1 MKPPGPLK
9 SESELIRRLREEFA
23 GLWPGHR
30 RPGAASA
37 GLPRDLIDDMAAISG
52 DEPLLWTVDML
63 MDGVDFDSARHT
75 WPEIGRKA
83 MAVNLSDCAAMA
95 ARPISALCAVSL
107 NNRLSMDA
115 ALALVRGAAELG
127 VRFDCPIVGGDTNSW
142 DAPTVISI
150 TVAGRPEV
158 GRQPV
163 CRDGALPGDGVF
175 VTGPVGGSILGRHM
189 SFEPLVELALAINRT
204 LAPHAMIDIS
214 DGLAL
219 DLWRILEAS
228 GCGATLQAAEV
239 EAVVHPDAFRLAA
252 EDGRSA
258 REHALHDGEDFELI
272 VVLPPDAR
280 SVDYAPLGLR
290 PLGSIEAA
298 EGLYLVE
305 ADGRRIP
312 IERRGWEHF
321 R

>member
-1 MKPPGPLK
+1 MNQPGPPK
-9 SESELIRRLREEFA
+9 SESELIRRLREDFA
-23 GLWPGHR
+23 ALWPN
-30 RPGAASA
+30 RPAPAASG
-37 GLPRDLIDDMAAISG
+37 GLPRDLVDDMAAIG
-52 DEPLLWTVDML
+52 GAEPLLWTVDML

-75 WPEIGRKA
+75 WHEIGRKA

-107 NNRLSMDA
+107 NNCLSMDA
-115 ALALVRGAAELG
+115 ALALARGAAELG
-127 VRFDCPIVGGDTNSW
+127 ARFDCPIVGGDTNSW

-150 TVAGRPEV
+150 TVAGRPEA
-158 GRQPV
+158 GCKAV
-163 CRDGALPGDGVF
+163 CRDGARPGDGVY
-175 VTGPVGGSILGRHM
+175 VTGPLGGSILGRHM
-189 SFEPLVELALAINRT
+189 RFEPRVELALAINRT

-228 GCGATLQAAEV
+228 GCGAVLRATDV
-239 EAVVHPDAFRLAA
+239 DAVIHPDAYRLAA
-252 EDGRSA
+252 TDGRSP

-280 SVDYAPLGLR
+280 PVDYERLGLR

-298 EGLYLVE
+298 AGLYLVE
-305 ADGRRIP
+305 ADGRRTP